1 MVPSGLNRERGSA
14 KWQGR
19 ISQCSGATIKHWNV
33 HLNEIRSCWVVLSR
47 KMTRSNLHFRRITL
61 VAVGRIDCRE
71 PEWEPGADLQ
81 SVERIQGRYDGG
93 LNQRVAMKVARS
105 GCIWH
110 LF

>member
-1 MVPSGLNRERGSA
+1 M
-14 KWQGR
+14 
-19 ISQCSGATIKHWNV
+19 
-33 HLNEIRSCWVVLSR
+33 
-47 KMTRSNLHFRRITL
+47 
-61 VAVGRIDCRE
+61 GRIDCRE
-71 PEWEPGADLQ
+71 QEWEPGADLQ